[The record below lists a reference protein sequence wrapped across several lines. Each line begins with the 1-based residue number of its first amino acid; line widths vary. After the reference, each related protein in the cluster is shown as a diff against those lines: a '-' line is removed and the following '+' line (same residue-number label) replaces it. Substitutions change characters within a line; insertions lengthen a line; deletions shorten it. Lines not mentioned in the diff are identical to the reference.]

1 MEKTMRSLLH
11 IDSKTLEI
19 VNHADDPLLAASSTT
34 VNLGKELSALLHGI
48 SLRDRARA
56 TMDFMKTAGGGNDVI
71 FSNVEILFG
80 EGIPLDP
87 AAALACAAR
96 YRKIALRWRGGWN
109 PETRELDYFGTKFKI
124 DPKVTIIK
132 EQP

>member
-1 MEKTMRSLLH
+1 MEWKMRSLLH
-11 IDSKTLEI
+11 IDSKKQEVI
-19 VNHADDPLLAASSTT
+19 NQVDDPLLAASSTT
-34 VNLGKELSALLHGI
+34 VNLGKELSSLLHGV

-56 TMDFMKTAGGGNDVI
+56 TMDFLKTAGGGSEVV
-71 FSNVEILFG
+71 FSNAEILFG
-80 EGIPLDP
+80 DGLSLDP
-87 AAALACAAR
+87 TAALASAVR
-96 YRKIALRWRGGWN
+96 YRKIALRWHGGWN